1 MVITVE
7 IRKMYKYP
15 FEVVV
20 NIHLNKYPTPLEE
33 HVTGIKT
40 VEEKTDNISG
50 IIYRRKIATC
60 NNVIPK
66 FLRKINFLNVNDV
79 HIEEESWLDMKQR
92 ILNIKSRCL
101 TWAQYSTFH
110 EVSVFKQSVENP
122 NWTEFH
128 QKGSIVVTGAGKLN
142 RLCEV
147 FAQAFFN
154 KGVKKSVNIM
164 ETILEQRCGRP
175 FL

>member
-1 MVITVE
+1 MARNDSQLLVRSAALRALLIRQYSVTVNKRE
-7 IRKMYKYP
+7 ERSKSVLLSADGKLLVSLLP
-15 FEVVV
+15 VV
-20 NIHLNKYPTPLEE
+20 
-33 HVTGIKT
+33 
-40 VEEKTDNISG
+40 SSS
-50 IIYRRKIATC
+50 
-60 NNVIPK
+60 
-66 FLRKINFLNVNDV
+66 LRINFLNVNDV

-154 KGVKKSVNIM
+154 KGVKKVSS
-164 ETILEQRCGRP
+164 
-175 FL
+175 